1 MNIKLGLQLVKNMG
15 LRYTLYRVKHELQK
29 KLGYLVKHHPANPPA
44 KIFISLDDYK
54 AQSDLFFWNKFSE
67 MKLESKEID
76 GLKTDAEKIFK
87 GDVLFFSN
95 EWKSLGD
102 KFDWITNPDTGF
114 QYDINQHWSNV
125 QDLNPDIGDIKYVWE
140 KSRFSFLLTVIRH
153 DHHFKADSSAFVFKQ
168 IESWIDANPINQGP
182 NYRCSQEISLRMMNW
197 SFALNFYKDS
207 ENLTPALWNKIQ
219 NVIYWQLQHVY
230 KHIDFSRI
238 AVRNNHAITETLMLT
253 ISELLFPFIPETKL
267 WSKRGREWFEE
278 EVDYQVYDDGTFLQF
293 SMNYHRVLTQLLT
306 FGISIT
312 EHCNKPFSKN
322 VKAKAYK
329 SVNFLYQCLQEKNG
343 ELPNYGSN
351 DGALFFPFSTSE
363 YRDYRPQLNALH
375 HLLTGADL
383 FPESNEEKFW
393 FGKIVIADKLPP
405 LEKVIGTCSFP
416 NGGYYT
422 VRTANSF
429 VFLRC
434 GNHKDRPAHADNL
447 HLDYWVKGVNLLQ
460 DSGTYQYN
468 TTKEFQN
475 YFTGSNAHNTV
486 VIDGK
491 DQMLKGSRFIWYFW
505 SQVKKAGWTETETEF
520 VFNGE
525 ISAFAQLGSN
535 ISHSRTVRIS
545 KGNSVLTIV
554 DAVKNTKE
562 SGWQLWHSNNLGL
575 LDISASVDDKAI
587 LPEKINSF
595 YSSKYGLKIESEG
608 IKFIFDKEITTHIK
622 PID

>member
-1 MNIKLGLQLVKNMG
+1 MNIKLGFQLVKNMG

-44 KIFISLDDYK
+44 KFFISLDNFR
-54 AQSDLFFWNKFSE
+54 AQSDRFFWSKFSDTE
-67 MKLESKEID
+67 LERKEISE
-76 GLKTDAEKIFK
+76 LKSTADKIFK

-95 EWKSLGD
+95 EWKELGHGY
-102 KFDWITNPDTGF
+102 DWVTNPDTGF
-114 QYDINQHWSNV
+114 KYDINQHWSNV
-125 QDLNPDIGDIKYVWE
+125 QDLNLDIGDIKYVWE
-140 KSRFSFLLTVIRH
+140 KSRFSFLLTIIRY
-153 DHHFKADSSAFVFKQ
+153 DYHFKADSSEFVFKK

-182 NYRCSQEISLRMMNW
+182 NYRCSQEISLRIMNW
-197 SFALNFYKDS
+197 SFALNFYKES
-207 ENLTPALWNKIQ
+207 ENLSTELWDKMQ

-230 KHIDFSRI
+230 KHINFSRI

-253 ISELLFPFIPETKL
+253 ISELIFPFIPETKL
-267 WSKRGREWFEE
+267 WSKKGRKWFEE

-306 FGISIT
+306 FGISLT

-322 VKAKAYK
+322 VKEKAYK
-329 SVNFLYQCLQEKNG
+329 SVNFLYQCLQEENG

-375 HLLTGADL
+375 HLLTGTDL

-393 FGKIVIADKLPP
+393 FGKIVITDKLAPI
-405 LEKVIGTCSFP
+405 EKVIGTCSFS

-422 VRTANSF
+422 ARTANSF

-447 HLDYWVKGVNLLQ
+447 HLDYWVNGVNLLQ
-460 DSGTYQYN
+460 DSGTYKYN
-468 TTKEFQN
+468 TSKELQN

-486 VIDGK
+486 VIEGK

-505 SQVKKAGWTETETEF
+505 SQAKKATWTETENEF
-520 VFNGE
+520 VFTGA
-525 ISAFAQLGSN
+525 IKAFEHIGSN
-535 ISHSRTVRIS
+535 VSHTRTVRVNKEVNI
-545 KGNSVLTIV
+545 LTVV
-554 DAVKNTKE
+554 DEVENVNE
-562 SGWQLWHSNNLGL
+562 NGWQLWHSNDLSS
-575 LDISASVDDKAI
+575 LDITASINDEIVV
-587 LPEKINSF
+587 PEKINSY
-595 YSSKYGLKIESEG
+595 YSSKYGLKIKSEG
-608 IKFIFDKEITTHIK
+608 IKFIFDKVITTQIK
-622 PID
+622 LKH